1 MEDTIKGRCSNCS
14 WFNGAFFR
22 PRDVG
27 GGLPHVWSRGAHVLI
42 WGLKYS
48 IGEIIG
54 SLIFLYPQKVSF
66 SLKISDGRL
75 IIWGR

>member
-1 MEDTIKGRCSNCS
+1 MEDTIKGRCSDCS
-14 WFNGAFFR
+14 WVNGAFFR

-27 GGLPHVWSRGAHVLI
+27 SSRLEQGAHALI
-42 WGLKYS
+42 WGLKCS

-54 SLIFLYPQKVSF
+54 SLIFLCPQKVSF